1 MSQPTTPSQTAP
13 SASPVSSDA
22 APLYP
27 DWQAT
32 SPKAEELDR
41 VLLDRTSGKL
51 KAVLELLL
59 HHEEARLMQSYANA
73 VSIRRLGYNDHGPVH
88 ARITTYNALKIL
100 RLLHDAGVRTS
111 LEEEEVGTYEDARVA
126 LAVGCFLHDLG
137 MGVARQ
143 HHEWHAL
150 TLADPIIREVLDEVY
165 ADDMARRV
173 PIRMLAHECIVG
185 HMAHVRIHSIEAGVV
200 LVADGSDMTKGRSRI
215 PQMISQHATV
225 GDIHRYSATA
235 IARVDI
241 TPGESK
247 PVRIQVTMD
256 NVTGLFQVEE
266 VMMTKLKASPIMP
279 YMELVAIV
287 GDDPPR
293 YYLR

>member
-1 MSQPTTPSQTAP
+1 MQQPPTPAQPHTPSTGPAP
-13 SASPVSSDA
+13 A
-22 APLYP
+22 AQYP
-27 DWQAT
+27 DWKAT

-41 VLLDRTSGKL
+41 VLLGRSDGKL
-51 KAVLELLL
+51 KAVLERLL
-59 HHEEARLMQSYANA
+59 HHEEVRLMQSYANA
-73 VSIRRLGYNDHGPVH
+73 VSIRRLGFNDHGPVH

-100 RLLHDAGVRTS
+100 RLLHEAGVHTS
-111 LEEEEVGTYEDARVA
+111 LEEEEIGTYEDARVA

-150 TLADPIIREVLDEVY
+150 TMADPIIREVLDDVY

-173 PIRMLAHECIVG
+173 PIRMLTHECIVG

-215 PQMISQHATV
+215 PQLISQHATV

-235 IARVDI
+235 IVRVDI
-241 TPGESK
+241 TPGEWK

-279 YMELVAIV
+279 YVELVAIV

-293 YYLR
+293 FYLR